1 MRGRFVL
8 ELGTDTVL
16 AAHREILD
24 EDGAIV
30 VGRKLFDFTDG
41 WVEGTRVTTCDTAT
55 ADDVAAIVHGMR
67 IAVAGNSSGGGG
79 CPPRAWRRPESWPV
93 SAPRATPL
101 RQSVT

>member
-1 MRGRFVL
+1 M
-8 ELGTDTVL
+8 L

-67 IAVAGNSSGGGG
+67 IAVAGNSSGAADARRAPGDDQNPGLSARRG
-79 CPPRAWRRPESWPV
+79 QPRFV
-93 SAPRATPL
+93 SRS
-101 RQSVT
+101 RS